1 MIESMLEAETNTISR
16 VNNKQDQKENDV
28 SGEGFSV
35 LDLAP
40 ETHYKLRMTAH
51 NSAGSTVDVY
61 DFTTLTFG
69 GATVAPELIIHSE
82 YNYGFIKI
90 LINPSIILPVVLALI
105 VIVSMLTFVFHQVK
119 KDNFA
124 FRGKYRKHIINYYER
139 IYLNIRLTV
148 SKL

>member
-1 MIESMLEAETNTISR
+1 MIEAMIDTKTNLIPN
-16 VNNKQDQKENDV
+16 VNNNNEQKENDV
-28 SGEGFSV
+28 NGEGFSV

-82 YNYGFIKI
+82 YNYGFLKI

-119 KDNFA
+119 KDNFV
-124 FRGKYRKHIINYYER
+124 FRGNYQKHVIIYCEC
-139 IYLNIRLTV
+139 IDLTV
-148 SKL
+148 NKI